1 MGSVIIHQTLYD
13 LFPPHRIDPTL
24 TTPLTPDD
32 FIRLILVPEVGLR
45 LIMEDRGLGSHS
57 GIAEGV
63 KILRASAKYGV
74 AMFPEDGG
82 EWGDRHNGGADRDEE
97 MGAAD
102 MILMERAMRRRRE
115 LALEEGDEEVEEMLV
130 SKEAQKKK
138 KSDGTKGRK
147 RRHRGVEGS
156 DLDMSDATE
165 EAKPKPLP
173 RPRPV
178 QIFNPPTTSPPTSSY
193 EQSKP
198 GDQDSSN
205 AELGVK
211 IVEACAAQQPLKTQ
225 RPIQNQTSRHETT
238 IDPDSSDSLEM
249 TDGSYS
255 AASPSKRR
263 KTKAKGKDKD
273 TTSIGFGRR
282 TAEVVS
288 RPVRV
293 EVDPDITPRGP
304 AKMTAAEPIISQD
317 PANNDTSGPSDL
329 NFYPLKAARAR
340 KLNHST

>member
-1 MGSVIIHQTLYD
+1 
-13 LFPPHRIDPTL
+13 
-24 TTPLTPDD
+24 
-32 FIRLILVPEVGLR
+32 
-45 LIMEDRGLGSHS
+45 MEDRRLGSHS

-82 EWGDRHNGGADRDEE
+82 EWGDGHNGGANRDEE

-130 SKEAQKKK
+130 NKEAQKKK
-138 KSDGTKGRK
+138 RSDGTKGRK
-147 RRHRGVEGS
+147 RRHRGVKGS

-165 EAKPKPLP
+165 EAKPKSLP

-178 QIFNPPTTSPPTSSY
+178 QILNPPTTSPPTSSY
-193 EQSKP
+193 EQNKP
-198 GDQDSSN
+198 GDQGSSN

-211 IVEACAAQQPLKTQ
+211 IVEARAAQHPLKTEQ
-225 RPIQNQTSRHETT
+225 PIQTQTSRHETT
-238 IDPDSSDSLEM
+238 IDLDSSDSLEM

-263 KTKAKGKDKD
+263 RTKAKGKGKD
-273 TTSIGFGRR
+273 TNIGSARR
-282 TAEVVS
+282 MAEVMS

-293 EVDPDITPRGP
+293 EADPDITPRGP

-317 PANNDTSGPSDL
+317 PANNDTYGPSDL